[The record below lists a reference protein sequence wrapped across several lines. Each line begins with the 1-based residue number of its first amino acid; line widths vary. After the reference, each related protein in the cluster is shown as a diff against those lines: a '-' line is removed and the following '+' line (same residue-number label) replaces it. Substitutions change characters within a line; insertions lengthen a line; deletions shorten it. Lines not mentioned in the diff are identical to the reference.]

1 MPVTAHLEH
10 WRSTQRRLDQLAV
23 DDPTYPAAVA
33 ECLRACID
41 YQRAAGLIAVD
52 DVVLIADGDRRYIVA
67 SENATAVLGRDP
79 VGTRID
85 DLSAAD
91 ATGSDGL
98 DAAWSDF
105 LESGTMDGDYRLAT
119 ADGAELHVRFH
130 ALAHVPLPG
139 YHVSRLT
146 PLTDEALS
154 A

>member
-10 WRSTQRRLDQLAV
+10 WRSTQRRLDQLA
-23 DDPTYPAAVA
+23 
-33 ECLRACID
+33 
-41 YQRAAGLIAVD
+41 AGIIAPD

-67 SENATAVLGRDP
+67 SDNATAVLGRDP

-91 ATGSDGL
+91 APGSDGL
-98 DAAWSDF
+98 DAAWSGF
-105 LESGTMDGDYRLAT
+105 LESGSMDGDYRLAT
-119 ADGAELHVRFH
+119 ADGSGLHVRFH
-130 ALAHVPLPG
+130 ALANVPLPG

-146 PLTDEALS
+146 PRTDARS